1 MGSNNIYKIA
11 SVSKQILILN
21 WKNFILLK
29 RNILGT
35 LLELACPLI
44 FISFLLIIRYFIER
58 IKFFNQYS
66 QPNSG
71 NVLELYVNSMS
82 QEKVLVLFYP
92 NNKLIQELVESS
104 IQFLKLKNPQFA
116 PTSKITHIYSWA

>member
-1 MGSNNIYKIA
+1 MGTNNIYKIA
-11 SVSKQILILN
+11 SVPKQILILN

-44 FISFLLIIRYFIER
+44 FISFLLVIRYFIER

-92 NNKLIQELVESS
+92 NNNLIQELVENSM
-104 IQFLKLKNPQFA
+104 QFLKLKNPQFA
-116 PTSKITHIYSWA
+116 PTSKIKHFYS

>member
-1 MGSNNIYKIA
+1 MKQNNIYKIA
-11 SVSKQILILN
+11 SVPKQILILN

-35 LLELACPLI
+35 LFELACPLI

-82 QEKVLVLFYP
+82 QQKILVLFYP
-92 NNKLIQELVESS
+92 NNKLIQELVENS
-104 IQFLKLKNPQFA
+104 IQFLKLKNPEFA
-116 PTSKITHIYSWA
+116 PTSKIKQIYS

>member
-1 MGSNNIYKIA
+1 MGTNNIYKIA
-11 SVSKQILILN
+11 SVPKQILILN

-44 FISFLLIIRYFIER
+44 FISFLLVIRYFIER

-92 NNKLIQELVESS
+92 NNKLIQELVENSM
-104 IQFLKLKNPQFA
+104 QFLKLKNPQFA
-116 PTSKITHIYSWA
+116 PTSKIKHIYS

>member
-1 MGSNNIYKIA
+1 MGTNNIYKIA

-44 FISFLLIIRYFIER
+44 FISFLLVIRYFIER

-92 NNKLIQELVESS
+92 NNKLIQELVENSM
-104 IQFLKLKNPQFA
+104 QFLKLKNPQFA
-116 PTSKITHIYSWA
+116 PTSKIKHIYS